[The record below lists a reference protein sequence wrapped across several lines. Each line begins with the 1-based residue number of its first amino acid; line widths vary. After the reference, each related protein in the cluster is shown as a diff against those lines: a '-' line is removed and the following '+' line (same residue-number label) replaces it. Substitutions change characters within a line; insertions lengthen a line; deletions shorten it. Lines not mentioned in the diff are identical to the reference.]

1 MMLEIKN
8 INVSYGERHILKNI
22 SFALTKGE
30 TLSIIG
36 PSGCG
41 KSTLLL
47 SIANLKEY
55 NSGKILNGFKDT
67 NLILQSNGLFPW
79 KTIKEN
85 IKLGLLVRNVP
96 KEDIEKHIKKIVKE
110 LNIEH
115 ILNKY
120 PSEVSG
126 GEKQRAAVAR
136 ALVLSS
142 ELLLMDEP
150 SSALDSINK
159 ENFQNLLCKIQKE
172 YNMSYIIVTHN
183 IEEAVL
189 LGKRIA
195 VMINGEIREIID
207 NPYYGQSDARKSYK
221 FFDKCNE
228 IRTLLEKLRGEETY
242 EKI

>member
-1 MMLEIKN
+1 MLEVKN
-8 INVSYGERHILKNI
+8 IYVSYGEREILKNI
-22 SFALTKGE
+22 SFSLSKGE

-47 SIANLKEY
+47 AIANQKEI
-55 NSGKILNGFKDT
+55 NHGNIVNEFKDT

-85 IKLGLLVRNVP
+85 IKLGLIIRGRS
-96 KEDIEKHIKKIVKE
+96 KEKIEEAVEKIA
-110 LNIEH
+110 LDLSIEH
-115 ILNKY
+115 ILDKY

-126 GEKQRAAVAR
+126 GEKQRTALAR
-136 ALVLSS
+136 ALVLNSD
-142 ELLLMDEP
+142 LLLMDEP

-159 ENFQNLLCKIQKE
+159 ENFQNILCKIQEE
-172 YNMSYIIVTHN
+172 YKMSYIIVTHN
-183 IEEAVL
+183 IEEAVI
-189 LGKRIA
+189 LGKKIA
-195 VMINGEIREIID
+195 IIIDGEIKQVID
-207 NPYYGQSDARKSYK
+207 NEYYGQGNIRKSYK

-228 IRTLLEKLRGEETY
+228 LRDALEEYREQND

>member
-1 MMLEIKN
+1 MLLVKN
-8 INVSYGERHILKNI
+8 LYANYGERDILKNI
-22 SFALTKGE
+22 SFSLGKGE

-47 SIANLKEY
+47 TLADLKEF
-55 NSGKILNGFKDT
+55 NSGKVKDDFKDKG
-67 NLILQSNGLFPW
+67 LILQNHGLFPW

-85 IKLGLLVRNVP
+85 ILLGLITREIS
-96 KEDIEKHIKKIVKE
+96 KEESEKLTKTISTS
-110 LNIEH
+110 LNITN

-120 PSEVSG
+120 PAEVSG
-126 GEKQRAAVAR
+126 GERQRAAVAR
-136 ALVLSS
+136 VLVLNP

-159 ENFQNLLCKIQKE
+159 EVFQNLLCKIQSE

-183 IEEAVL
+183 IEEAVV

-195 VMINGEIREIID
+195 VMVNGEIKSVID
-207 NPYYGQSDARKSYK
+207 NNCYGKNDIRKTYE
-221 FFDKCNE
+221 FFDKCTE
-228 IRTLLEKLRGEETY
+228 VRVLLETLGEGIY
-242 EKI
+242 E